1 MNRKKHPDLQY
12 DKSINCNN
20 SSGNQDT
27 ENDVILPD
35 TVHDSVEYS
44 LTSDPSQ
51 QQLATENNEQFN
63 RSQSDL
69 QNHHMNTWFPSK
81 GLHISHLNIHY
92 LFPKLD
98 EIKILLN
105 DQSNIDILCLCETFL
120 NGEFSDDELQ
130 IESYEM
136 TRKDRQSH
144 GGGPIV
150 YTKANLSCIHRD
162 DLEIPGAEILWIEV
176 KNNKQKPFLLCYCYR
191 PPSAAY
197 IDWIT
202 ELESAI
208 EKANTE
214 QKEIILLGDFNFNLL
229 SITNVTKHWLDT
241 TNSLNLKQLV
251 QTPTRVTNS
260 TRTLIDHAFT
270 NVQENITQVSVPVY
284 ALSDHYPVCLTRK
297 LSNDFES
304 GPIHKL
310 ISYRDTK
317 SFNEATF
324 ISELENQPWTV
335 IDIFDNASD
344 ALDYFSD
351 IFISVISKH
360 APQKRKRV
368 KRLRQPNWMNNEI
381 SNAFKTRDRHH
392 KAQNT
397 EQYRAWRN
405 KVKSLIHESKIN
417 YYSETINNNHKNPK
431 QLWQNLHDVTSK
443 SVSHS
448 TNFVDDENGKPILD
462 PEAIANRFND
472 HFTSVHKKV
481 NSSQR
486 GEPFDAHMLNDYVD
500 QKVPEE
506 TKFSISQVKESF
518 VLNQLQKLA
527 VNKATGID
535 DISAKYLK
543 LAAPVIANTPTK
555 IFNLSIQNGTFP
567 DILKKAKV
575 TPVFKYGNKA
585 DVNNFRPIS
594 VLPVLTAIFERHVS
608 NCMTSFLEKYKLIY
622 EPQSGFRRLHSCQT
636 ALTKVVDNWLTALNS
651 NQIVG
656 TVFLDLSKAFDL
668 VNHEI
673 LIKKLIA
680 YKFNEST
687 ISWFKSY
694 LSNRFQQ
701 VHISGKLSR
710 PEELKAGVPQGSVLG
725 PLLFLM

>member
-1 MNRKKHPDLQY
+1 MMFMPMPFPPALFPQNGNNMEH

-81 GLHISHLNIHY
+81 GLHITHLNIHY

-144 GGGPIV
+144 GGGLIV

-176 KNNKQKPFLLCYCYR
+176 KNNKQKPFLLCYCYK

-202 ELESAI
+202 ELDSAI

-297 LSNDFES
+297 ISNDFES

-310 ISYRDTK
+310 ILYRDTK

-335 IDIFDNASD
+335 IDIHCNAVITRLTGAIKSNR
-344 ALDYFSD
+344 
-351 IFISVISKH
+351 VIS
-360 APQKRKRV
+360 
-368 KRLRQPNWMNNEI
+368 
-381 SNAFKTRDRHH
+381 D
-392 KAQNT
+392 
-397 EQYRAWRN
+397 
-405 KVKSLIHESKIN
+405 
-417 YYSETINNNHKNPK
+417 
-431 QLWQNLHDVTSK
+431 
-443 SVSHS
+443 
-448 TNFVDDENGKPILD
+448 
-462 PEAIANRFND
+462 
-472 HFTSVHKKV
+472 
-481 NSSQR
+481 
-486 GEPFDAHMLNDYVD
+486 
-500 QKVPEE
+500 
-506 TKFSISQVKESF
+506 
-518 VLNQLQKLA
+518 
-527 VNKATGID
+527 
-535 DISAKYLK
+535 
-543 LAAPVIANTPTK
+543 
-555 IFNLSIQNGTFP
+555 
-567 DILKKAKV
+567 
-575 TPVFKYGNKA
+575 
-585 DVNNFRPIS
+585 
-594 VLPVLTAIFERHVS
+594 
-608 NCMTSFLEKYKLIY
+608 
-622 EPQSGFRRLHSCQT
+622 T
-636 ALTKVVDNWLTALNS
+636 AL
-651 NQIVG
+651 
-656 TVFLDLSKAFDL
+656 
-668 VNHEI
+668 
-673 LIKKLIA
+673 
-680 YKFNEST
+680 
-687 ISWFKSY
+687 
-694 LSNRFQQ
+694 
-701 VHISGKLSR
+701 
-710 PEELKAGVPQGSVLG
+710 
-725 PLLFLM
+725 